1 MIHETF
7 DEPKY
12 CAVLNS
18 HDNHGAEAK
27 KKKKQIYRS
36 HLKGSS
42 LGMREGQPV
51 PDLQI
56 VELT

>member
-7 DEPKY
+7 DEPKD

-27 KKKKQIYRS
+27 KKKQIYRS
-36 HLKGSS
+36 HLKDSS

-51 PDLQI
+51 PDLQT